1 MLTNRKESNN
11 NKHEGKKRE
20 GKRKEERRK
29 EEPNQSKAII
39 YKKHE
44 APELCSL
51 SHSYGY
57 ILPTWWVDYSTNQ
70 PHCTQSNQAQ
80 WYAYLLLCNLYLIGR
95 SGNLNLYTINV
106 VYNIN
111 LN

>member
-1 MLTNRKESNN
+1 MLTNRKESTN
-11 NKHEGKKRE
+11 NKHEA
-20 GKRKEERRK
+20 
-29 EEPNQSKAII
+29 SAFFSV
-39 YKKHE
+39 
-44 APELCSL
+44 C
-51 SHSYGY
+51 HSYSY

-106 VYNIN
+106 VYNMYNTVNVTQI
-111 LN
+111 